1 MRASMRIWLSN
12 DGCLMP
18 GVEQLLWLGCTVH
31 AVGAEKKCTSLSAH
45 CPNEITRISA
55 SMIVPHVIMHLTVWG
70 ADALDVTRWVM
81 SWSKQ
86 GSLEPERYSR
96 TRAVRNRRPKDPHNP
111 SQKSLQ
117 RWDNEGG
124 ATKRGHDRRED
135 SGKEKAR

>member
-1 MRASMRIWLSN
+1 
-12 DGCLMP
+12 
-18 GVEQLLWLGCTVH
+18 
-31 AVGAEKKCTSLSAH
+31 
-45 CPNEITRISA
+45 
-55 SMIVPHVIMHLTVWG
+55 MIVPHVIMHLTVWG

-124 ATKRGHDRRED
+124 ATKRGQDRRED